1 MGSFE
6 LETYRLRKRNPA
18 MIVWTW
24 RWKDDDGIRYTERFY
39 DDGSRLVTEQHPDF
53 VWDYRI
59 TKDGK
64 RLAEVHMPTFK
75 DDDNP

>member
-1 MGSFE
+1 
-6 LETYRLRKRNPA
+6 

-39 DDGSRLVTEQHPDF
+39 DDGSKHVTEYHPDF

-59 TKDGK
+59 TKD
-64 RLAEVHMPTFK
+64 
-75 DDDNP
+75 

>member
-1 MGSFE
+1 
-6 LETYRLRKRNPA
+6 

-39 DDGSRLVTEQHPDF
+39 DDGSRLVTEQNPHF

>member
-1 MGSFE
+1 
-6 LETYRLRKRNPA
+6 

-24 RWKDDDGIRYTERFY
+24 RWTDDDGIRYTERFY

-59 TKDGK
+59 TKDGQ

>member
-6 LETYRLRKRNPA
+6 LETYSLRKRNPV

-75 DDDNP
+75 DDGNP

>member
-6 LETYRLRKRNPA
+6 LETYRLPKRNLE

-24 RWKDDDGIRYTERFY
+24 RWTDDDGIRYTERFY

-64 RLAEVHMPTFK
+64 RLAEVHMPTFN

>member
-1 MGSFE
+1 MGSFQ
-6 LETYRLRKRNPA
+6 LETCHFRKRNPA
-18 MIVWTW
+18 MIIWTW

-59 TKDGK
+59 TKDGQ
-64 RLAEVHMPTFK
+64 RLAEVHMPKF
-75 DDDNP
+75 DDLNDS

>member
-1 MGSFE
+1 
-6 LETYRLRKRNPA
+6 
-18 MIVWTW
+18 MIDWTW
-24 RWKDDDGIRYTERFY
+24 RWTDDDGIRYTERFY